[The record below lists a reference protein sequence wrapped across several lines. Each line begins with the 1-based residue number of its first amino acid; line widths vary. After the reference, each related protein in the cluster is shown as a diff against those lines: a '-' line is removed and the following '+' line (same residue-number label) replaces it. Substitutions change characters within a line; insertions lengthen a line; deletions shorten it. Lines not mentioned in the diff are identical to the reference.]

1 MINMKK
7 RSDTNY
13 ITPFNYYELGI
24 ACILDLYVL
33 QPLADL
39 YTSTDSAGT

>member
-7 RSDTNY
+7 RSDTHY

-24 ACILDLYVL
+24 GWISYNPHWIEEGYGIA
-33 QPLADL
+33 
-39 YTSTDSAGT
+39 